1 MNKDFTGNRIRSI
14 GYMVAQVLFDAAII
28 NLSMLLAM
36 QLRYEPSVPP
46 YQLRIF
52 SNLWPIMTALGLIS
66 FALTRMYRTLWRYA
80 SVGDAL
86 HIAMGTG
93 LTMASTMAFGMV
105 LDLFLKPNL
114 FLMGSKTVYP
124 VAWLL
129 LMMMAGAQ
137 RFGVRLVNQLG
148 VKNRALKKESC
159 SRVMVVGA
167 GWAGASLIRELN
179 ARGFREGLPVVAV
192 DDDPAKAGTRMM
204 GIPVLRGTENIPQ
217 YVEKYQVDQI
227 VIAIPSASL
236 AQRKQILDICTA
248 TNCKLKL
255 VPTLRD
261 VTGKTERIGE
271 TRDVNI
277 TDLLCREEVH
287 LDMGAISDYLKD
299 RVVMVTGGGGSIG
312 SELCRQIARFEP
324 KRLVIFDIYENNAY
338 ELANEL
344 GAKYGKAL
352 PLTVLIGSVRDLT
365 RLEQVFDEV
374 RPEVVFHAAAH
385 KHVPLMEFSPAEA
398 VKNNVFGTLN
408 VARCADKYG
417 VRRMVTLSTDKA
429 VNPTNVM
436 GATKRVTEMIL
447 QWMAGR
453 SKTKYMAVRFGNVLG
468 SNGSVIPLFMQQ
480 IARGGPVTVTH
491 PEITRYFM
499 TIPEA
504 SQLVLQAASIGE
516 SGNIFVLDMGTPV
529 KIADLARNLIRLSGL
544 RPEEDVKISYCGL
557 RPGEKLYE
565 ELMLTEEAETLD
577 DTRFEKIN
585 VLRPV
590 EIDEAF
596 EDRLKELETCAQEDP
611 EAVRD
616 LLKTLVPTYREDTQ
630 ARRATA

>member
-1 MNKDFTGNRIRSI
+1 MRSI
-14 GYMVAQVLFDAAII
+14 GFLAAQILFDAVII
-28 NLSMLLAM
+28 NLSLLLAM
-36 QLRYEPSVPP
+36 QMRYEPSVPP

-52 SNLWPIMTALGLIS
+52 SNLWPFMTALGLIS
-66 FALTRMYRTLWRYA
+66 FYVTKMYKTLWRYA

-93 LTMASTMAFGMV
+93 LAMASTMAFGMV
-105 LDLFLKPNL
+105 TDLFMNPNL
-114 FLMGSKTVYP
+114 LLMGSKSVYP
-124 VAWLL
+124 IAWLL

-137 RFGVRLVNQLG
+137 RFGVRLVNQIG
-148 VKNRALKKESC
+148 VTNRALKKESC
-159 SRVMVVGA
+159 TRVMVVGA

-192 DDDPAKAGTRMM
+192 DDDPAKANTRIM
-204 GIPVLRGTENIPQ
+204 GIPVLKGMENIPR
-217 YVEKYQVDQI
+217 YVEKYQVNEI

-236 AQRKQILDICTA
+236 AQRKQILDICTK

-261 VTGKTERIGE
+261 VTGKTEKIGE

-277 TDLLCREEVH
+277 ADLLCREEVH
-287 LDMGAISDYLKD
+287 LDMGAISAYLKD
-299 RVVMVTGGGGSIG
+299 RVVLVTGGGGSIG

-324 KRLVIFDIYENNAY
+324 RRLVIFDIYENNAY

-344 GAKYGKAL
+344 SAKYGKAL
-352 PLTVLIGSVRDLT
+352 PLTVLIGSVRDLR
-365 RLEQVFDEV
+365 RLEQVFEEV

-385 KHVPLMEFSPAEA
+385 KHVPLMELSPAEA
-398 VKNNVFGTLN
+398 VKNNVFGTFN
-408 VARCADKYG
+408 VVRCADKYG
-417 VRRMVTLSTDKA
+417 ARRMVTLSTDKA

-529 KIADLARNLIRLSGL
+529 KIVDLARNLIRLNGL
-544 RPEEDVKISYCGL
+544 KPDEDVKISFCGL

-590 EIDEAF
+590 VVDPAF
-596 EDRLKELETCAQEDP
+596 ESKLNALESCATCDP
-611 EAVRD
+611 AAVREA
-616 LLKTLVPTYREDTQ
+616 LKALVPTYQEDTQ
-630 ARRATA
+630 GQKATA